1 MSYVKK
7 TFIIKEEQDKC
18 IEQHSL
24 KSSKVTQKA
33 IDEIIHREA
42 QV

>member
-7 TFIIKEEQDKC
+7 TFTIKEEQDKY
-18 IEQHSL
+18 IEQHNL
-24 KSSKVTQKA
+24 KLSKVTQKA

>member
-7 TFIIKEEQDKC
+7 TFTIKDEQDKY
-18 IEQHSL
+18 IEQHNL
-24 KSSKVTQKA
+24 KLSKITQKA
-33 IDEIIHREA
+33 IDEIIHREV

>member
-7 TFIIKEEQDKC
+7 TITIKEEQDTC
-18 IEQHSL
+18 IEERSL
-24 KSSKVTQKA
+24 KLSKVTQKV

-42 QV
+42 QA

>member
-7 TFIIKEEQDKC
+7 TLTINEEQDKY
-18 IEQHSL
+18 IEQRNL

-33 IDEIIHREA
+33 IDEIIHRDA

>member
-1 MSYVKK
+1 MSYVKE
-7 TFIIKEEQDKC
+7 TFTINEEQGKN
-18 IEQHSL
+18 IEQRNL
-24 KSSKVTQKA
+24 KLSEVTQKA

>member
-7 TFIIKEEQDKC
+7 TITIKEEHDKY
-18 IEQHSL
+18 IEQHDL
-24 KSSKVTQKA
+24 KLSKVTQKA

>member
-7 TFIIKEEQDKC
+7 TFIIKEEQDKN
-18 IEQHSL
+18 IEERNL
-24 KSSKVTQKA
+24 KLSKVTQKA

>member
-7 TFIIKEEQDKC
+7 TFTIKEEQDKN
-18 IEQHSL
+18 IEERSL
-24 KSSKVTQKA
+24 KLSKVTQKA